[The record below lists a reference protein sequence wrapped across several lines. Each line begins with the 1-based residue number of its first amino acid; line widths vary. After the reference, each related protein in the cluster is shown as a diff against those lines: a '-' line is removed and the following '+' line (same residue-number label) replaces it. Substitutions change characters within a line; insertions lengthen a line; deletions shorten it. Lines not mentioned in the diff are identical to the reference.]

1 MFDEAYVNLLFLI
14 TVSHALHIIKARIT
28 VGTYHWKIALCKIY
42 YKEKKKERVLALTEY
57 SKQIKSS
64 CKSICRFSIS
74 STCDPCH
81 HRNKHQNAKSFPHKF
96 YTTNI
101 FFFFVMRISEWHILI
116 LPWPNDLRYNGKL
129 VITFQS
135 NWLLSS
141 CIK

>member
-1 MFDEAYVNLLFLI
+1 MARHCKGVECLMFDEAYVNLLFLI

-74 STCDPCH
+74 PTCDPCH

-96 YTTNI
+96 YTTNL
-101 FFFFVMRISEWHILI
+101 FFFCYEDIGMT
-116 LPWPNDLRYNGKL
+116 Y
-129 VITFQS
+129 S
-135 NWLLSS
+135 NSS
-141 CIK
+141 LAKWFKK